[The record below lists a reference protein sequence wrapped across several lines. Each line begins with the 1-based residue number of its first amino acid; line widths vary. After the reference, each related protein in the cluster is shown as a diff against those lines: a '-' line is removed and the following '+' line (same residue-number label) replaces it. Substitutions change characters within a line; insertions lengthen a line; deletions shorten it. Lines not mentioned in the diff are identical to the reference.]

1 MEEIETDDAPIFEYP
16 FSQAIKHGDTIYVSG
31 QVPVDPETGDLVD
44 GGVAEETEQ
53 IMENTAAILEAG
65 GSSLDKLLKT
75 QVFLTDIDDFQEFN
89 DVYAGHV
96 SDPKPARSAV
106 EVSDLAVDI
115 AVEIDFVAEA

>member
-1 MEEIETDDAPIFEYP
+1 MEEIRTDDAPIFEYP
-16 FSQAIKHGDTIYVSG
+16 FSQATKHGDTIYVSG
-31 QVPVDPETGDLVD
+31 QVPVDPATGELVD
-44 GGVAEETEQ
+44 GGIAEETEQ

-75 QVFLTDIDDFQEFN
+75 QVFLTDIDDFEEFN
-89 DVYAGHV
+89 EVYAEYI

-115 AVEIDFVAEA
+115 AVEIDFIAEV

>member
-1 MEEIETDDAPIFEYP
+1 M
-16 FSQAIKHGDTIYVSG
+16 
-31 QVPVDPETGDLVD
+31 
-44 GGVAEETEQ
+44 AEETEQ